1 MDDDFGLWDVIVS
14 MFWFMLLVAWFW
26 LILNILSDLFR
37 DRDLGGGAKALWA
50 LFIVVIPWLGALIYI
65 LVRGDSMHE
74 REHQR
79 ALEQQEKMREYFQPP
94 ASEAGLSKEL
104 RDLAE
109 LRDKG
114 VLTPA
119 EYEQAKAK
127 ALA

>member
-26 LILNILSDLFR
+26 LILSILADLFR
-37 DRDLGGGAKALWA
+37 DRDMSGWGKALWA
-50 LFIVVIPWLGALIYI
+50 LFIIVVPWLGALVYLIA
-65 LVRGDSMHE
+65 RGGSMQE
-74 REHQR
+74 RERQR
-79 ALEQQEKMREYFQPP
+79 ALEQQANMRAYLPP
-94 ASEAGLSKEL
+94 QTEQGLSKEL
-104 RDLAE
+104 RELAE
-109 LRDKG
+109 LRDSG

>member
-1 MDDDFGLWDVIVS
+1 MEDDFGLWDVIVS

-26 LILNILSDLFR
+26 LIMSILSDLFR
-37 DRDLGGGAKALWA
+37 DRDLRGGAKALWA
-50 LFIVVIPWLGALIYI
+50 LFIVVVPWLGVLIYI
-65 LVRGDSMHE
+65 LVRGDSMNA

-79 ALEQQEKMREYFQPP
+79 ALERQESMRAFLQPTATP
-94 ASEAGLSKEL
+94 SISDQLRDLTEL
-104 RDLAE
+104 RDQ
-109 LRDKG
+109 G

>member
-1 MDDDFGLWDVIVS
+1 MEDDFGLWDVIVS

-26 LILNILSDLFR
+26 MIMSILGDLFR
-37 DRDLGGGAKALWA
+37 DRDLPGGAKALWA
-50 LFIVVIPWLGALIYI
+50 LFIVLVPWLGVLVYI
-65 LVRGDSMHE
+65 LVRGDSMNA

-79 ALEQQEKMREYFQPP
+79 ALDHQANMQAFLQPTAAPSISDQLRE
-94 ASEAGLSKEL
+94 LTEL
-104 RDLAE
+104 RDS
-109 LRDKG
+109 G